1 MVLKQP
7 QNETEGRTPNEH
19 RNPERCSR
27 SPAPSR
33 PADNVVA
40 YDIMRE
46 KAVILGAEINRVT
59 PDDDT
64 AVRRLIDLDEEVDA
78 VDGYDRAAVD
88 RMDAILAS
96 RIQAI
101 RAMS

>member
-1 MVLKQP
+1 M
-7 QNETEGRTPNEH
+7 ESTR
-19 RNPERCSR
+19 R
-27 SPAPSR
+27 
-33 PADNVVA
+33 ADNVVA

-59 PDDDT
+59 PDDDK
-64 AVRRLIDLDEEVDA
+64 AVRRLIELDEEVDA
-78 VDGYDRAAVD
+78 VSGYDRAAVD

-101 RAMS
+101 RAMN

>member
-1 MVLKQP
+1 M
-7 QNETEGRTPNEH
+7 ESTR
-19 RNPERCSR
+19 R
-27 SPAPSR
+27 
-33 PADNVVA
+33 ADNVVA